1 MGGYILKVIDISKY
15 QNKIDWDRVKAD
27 GVQGVI
33 IRAGFGAGNID
44 NMFFEHIKNAID
56 HKLNIGIYWFS
67 YAYNVK
73 MAKQEAIY
81 CHAAIERFKDK
92 INLPVF
98 FDWEYDS
105 FDFAKRFGIMPTKQL
120 ITDMNLEFCR
130 MIEAIGY
137 KAGYYLNMD
146 YAINYVDESR
156 LKNYKRWYARYT
168 VEQQTDCYMW
178 QFTSK
183 AKIDGITGNVDCN
196 ILYTQPEE
204 KPEEPQKEDDNE
216 ADQKP
221 EEAEVYDMKTIK
233 RGSRGKAVKIWQVVL
248 GVKVDGVFGKDTEEK
263 TISFQKKNGLT
274 QDGIVGRLTWKA
286 GLESV

>member
-1 MGGYILKVIDISKY
+1 MKVIDISKY

-44 NMFFEHIKNAID
+44 NMFYKHIADAIAYGM
-56 HKLNIGIYWFS
+56 NIGIYWFS

-81 CHAAIERFKDK
+81 CHAAIERYREK

-105 FDFAKRFGIMPTKQL
+105 FDFAKRFGIMPNKQL
-120 ITDMNLEFCR
+120 ITDMNFEFCR

-168 VEQQTDCYMW
+168 VEQQTDCYLW

-183 AKIDGITGNVDCN
+183 AKIDGINGNVDCN
-196 ILYTQPEE
+196 VLYPESDE
-204 KPEEPQKEDDNE
+204 KTKEPQKEDNNE
-216 ADQKP
+216 TDQK
-221 EEAEVYDMKTIK
+221 EEAELYDMKTIK
-233 RGSRGKAVKIWQVVL
+233 RGSRGKAVKIWQVIL

-263 TISFQKKNGLT
+263 TLSFQKKNGLT
-274 QDGIVGRLTWKA
+274 QDGVVGKLTWKA

>member
-1 MGGYILKVIDISKY
+1 MKVIDISKY
-15 QNKIDWDRVKAD
+15 QTNIDWDRVKAD

-44 NMFFEHIKNAID
+44 NMFYKHIADAIAYGM
-56 HKLNIGIYWFS
+56 NIGIYWFS

-81 CHAAIERFKDK
+81 CHAAIERYREK

-105 FDFAKRFGIMPTKQL
+105 FDFAKKFGIMPSKQL

-130 MIEAIGY
+130 MIEVIGY

-146 YAINYVDESR
+146 YSINYVDESR
-156 LKNYKRWYARYT
+156 LRDFKRWYARYT

-183 AKIDGITGNVDCN
+183 GKIDGINGNVDVN
-196 ILYTQPEE
+196 VLYTEDVQTE
-204 KPEEPQKEDDNE
+204 KPIENPETDPEPVEDSKPDVKEEDDYKM
-216 ADQKP
+216 Q
-221 EEAEVYDMKTIK
+221 TIK

-248 GVKVDGVFGKDTEEK
+248 GVKVDGVFGEETEKK
-263 TISFQKKNGLT
+263 TLSFQKKHGLVK
-274 QDGIVGRLTWKA
+274 DGIVGRNTWKV
-286 GLESV
+286 GLEFV

>member
-1 MGGYILKVIDISKY
+1 MKVIDISKY
-15 QNKIDWDRVKAD
+15 QTNIDWRKVKAD

-44 NMFFEHIKNAID
+44 NMFYKHIADAIA
-56 HKLNIGIYWFS
+56 HGMSIGVYWFS

-81 CHAAIERFKDK
+81 CHAAIERFRNK

-120 ITDMNLEFCR
+120 ITNMNVEFCS

-146 YAINYVDESR
+146 YSINYVDESR

-178 QFTSK
+178 QYTSK
-183 AKIDGITGNVDCN
+183 GKIDGINGNVDCN
-196 ILYTQPEE
+196 VLYTDEQITSPADPE
-204 KPEEPQKEDDNE
+204 PVEEENKQEV
-216 ADQKP
+216 
-221 EEAEVYDMKTIK
+221 EEGSDYKMQTIK
-233 RGSRGKAVKIWQVVL
+233 RGSRGKAVKIWQIIL
-248 GVKVDGVFGKDTEEK
+248 GVKVDGVFGEETEKK
-263 TISFQKKNGLT
+263 TISFQKKNGLV
-274 QDGIVGRLTWKA
+274 QDGIVGSKTWKV
-286 GLESV
+286 GLENV

>member
-1 MGGYILKVIDISKY
+1 MKVIDISKY
-15 QNKIDWDRVKAD
+15 QNKINWSKVKAD

-44 NMFFEHIKNAID
+44 NMFFDHIKNAID

-105 FDFAKRFGIMPTKQL
+105 FDFAKRFGIMPTKHL
-120 ITDMNLEFCR
+120 ITDMNVEFCR

-196 ILYTQPEE
+196 VLYPQPEE
-204 KPEEPQKEDDNE
+204 KIEEPQKEDDDKT
-216 ADQKP
+216 DQK
-221 EEAEVYDMKTIK
+221 EEAELYDMKTIK
-233 RGSRGKAVKIWQVVL
+233 RGSRGKAVKIWQL
-248 GVKVDGVFGKDTEEK
+248 IIGVKVDGVFGKDTEEK

-274 QDGIVGRLTWKA
+274 QDGVVGKLTWKA